1 VRLTIKKVN
10 KAIQEIE
17 AGWELVKGNG
27 YFYWVHDTD
36 MSYLDMESIGVY
48 QLNFLTLDEW
58 IEEFKT
64 RKPAFGTLAWYDYE
78 RSLEEGK

>member
-1 VRLTIKKVN
+1 MKLTIKKVN

-17 AGWELVKGNG
+17 SGWELAKGKG

-36 MSYLDMESIGVY
+36 MSYLDLQTVDAY
-48 QLNFLTLDEW
+48 RLNFLTLDEW

-64 RKPAFGTLAWYDYE
+64 RRPAYGTLAYYDWQ
-78 RSLEEGK
+78 LEQEVA